1 VSELKQDSNKIINF
15 HLIFSLAIS
24 ALLYFF
30 YEQFFAISFLAGS
43 AAMNLYLRL
52 LQNAF
57 WLSFAAKLNFDVENK
72 TLLIIFSAFRALLIA
87 GLFTYFIL
95 KLKFNLIALGTSF
108 ICYNIIVIA
117 GAVFFNP
124 AFKNNNN

>member
-1 VSELKQDSNKIINF
+1 MIDIKENSNHIINAQ
-15 HLIFSLAIS
+15 LIASALIS

-30 YEQFFAISFLAGS
+30 YDQFFAISFAAGS

-57 WLSFAAKLNFDVENK
+57 WLALAAKLNLEVENK
-72 TLLIIFSAFRALLIA
+72 TLLIIFSAIRSLII
-87 GLFTYFIL
+87 GSLFAFFIL

-108 ICYNIIVIA
+108 ICYNIIIV
-117 GAVFFNP
+117 AVAFFISRKTKE
-124 AFKNNNN
+124 KN